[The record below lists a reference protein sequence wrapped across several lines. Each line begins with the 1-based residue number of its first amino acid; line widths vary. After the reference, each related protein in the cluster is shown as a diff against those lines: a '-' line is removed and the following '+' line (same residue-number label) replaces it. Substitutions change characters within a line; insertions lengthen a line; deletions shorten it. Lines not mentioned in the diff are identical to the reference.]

1 MLSDYILGQLFKHS
15 LFPLLNNP
23 NIAHS
28 EENKHIEEEINL
40 MMEKLKEDDYSQYR
54 HALETL
60 RNLIRSA
67 TTSMT
72 SVPFPLKHMRSH
84 YPALKEIHRKMKE
97 GKTRSLCADVISV
110 VSMAM
115 SDVKELEGKR
125 ECLKY
130 CLQGLQRDIADWGHE
145 YVRQLETEIAEEWLE
160 TPLYNNDSTREQLL
174 ELVKAIVEFDTKHN
188 AEIQACDLLMEI
200 GCLDVLEPYVDAAN
214 HSRICR
220 YLASCALYVDEAER
234 SAILNT
240 VMNTYMKFQE
250 HGRALCLALQIGDME
265 KVCAIFNACT
275 DLSMRKQLA
284 FIAAR
289 QLVFVDSVDDESV
302 GAQELIS
309 VMSNTHLSDHFHKL
323 ARELDILEPK
333 TPEDV
338 YKTWLENTS
347 LTFPTLD
354 SARNNLASSIVNAF
368 VNAGFCS
375 DKLMTADNGK
385 HWIYR
390 NKDRGML
397 SATASLGLIYLW
409 DVEGGLSPID
419 RYLYTS
425 EDFIKSGA
433 LLALGVVNCGVR
445 NECEPAK
452 ALLMDYVLHV
462 SNILRIGSVLGLGL
476 AYAGSNRDDIL
487 ELLLVALAD
496 ENSSPEVV
504 GLAAAACGLIAV
516 GTCNDTVVSAI
527 VHRLLHMSTILKAS
541 TYARFLPLGLGLC
554 FLAQKEAVQTCVAV
568 LDDVSDP
575 LKQVAQTML
584 QICAYAGTANVLVIQ
599 QMLHICSE
607 HHEPQE
613 EPESVSTDK
622 KQTKI
627 HQSKSVRSQ
636 PEVPF
641 SEDVTSVQSV
651 AALGVAVIAIG
662 EEIGNEMTIRMFG
675 HLSRY
680 GELAVRRAV
689 PLAIALSSISNPQL
703 ALIEMLNK
711 FSHDSDPE
719 VAQNAIFSMGLV
731 GAGSNNARL
740 ATMLRHL
747 AQFHGKNP
755 EMLFMV
761 RIAQG
766 LTHMGKGTMSL
777 APFHTDRQVLSRVA
791 LGGLLIVLTGCLDIR
806 NIILGKSHYLLYCLV
821 AAMHPRWLI
830 TLDENLEPVNVF
842 VRVGQAL
849 DVVGKAGTPK
859 SITRGQT
866 HTTPVLLGVGERAE
880 LTSEEYIPLSPVM
893 EGFVILRKNPDFEF
907 TN

>member
-1 MLSDYILGQLFKHS
+1 MAATKDEE
-15 LFPLLNNP
+15 
-23 NIAHS
+23 S

-84 YPALKEIHRKMKE
+84 YPSLKEIHRKMKE

-174 ELVKAIVEFDTKHN
+174 KLVKAIVEFDTKHN

-250 HGRALCLALQIGDME
+250 HGHALCLALQIGDME
-265 KVCAIFNACT
+265 KVGAIFNACT

-347 LTFPTLD
+347 LAFPTLD

-452 ALLMDYVLHV
+452 ALLMDYVLHD

-568 LDDVSDP
+568 LDNVSDP

-613 EPESVSTDK
+613 
-622 KQTKI
+622 
-627 HQSKSVRSQ
+627 
-636 PEVPF
+636 
-641 SEDVTSVQSV
+641 
-651 AALGVAVIAIG
+651 
-662 EEIGNEMTIRMFG
+662 
-675 HLSRY
+675 SRY

-893 EGFVILRKNPDFEF
+893 EGFVILRKNPDFEV